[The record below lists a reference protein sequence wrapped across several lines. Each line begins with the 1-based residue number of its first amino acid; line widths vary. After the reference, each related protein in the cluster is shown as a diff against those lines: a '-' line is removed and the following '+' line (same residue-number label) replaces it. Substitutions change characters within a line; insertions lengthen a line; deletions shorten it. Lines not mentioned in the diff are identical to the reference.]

1 MMNLKKTNSNKT
13 KDILLENKQG
23 ELSEKVERTSKK
35 VLTKDLVNWYNILKG
50 KNIFVQAYCKII

>member
-35 VLTKDLVNWYNILKG
+35 VLTKDLVN
-50 KNIFVQAYCKII
+50 

>member
-23 ELSEKVERTSKK
+23 ELSENVEITSKK
-35 VLTKDLVNWYNILKG
+35 VLTKDLVN
-50 KNIFVQAYCKII
+50 